1 MINVNDFKGLT
12 DNEIIENAIKNRDS
26 DGTVL
31 IPPRNSDIE
40 PKRNW
45 WSLDRAIL
53 ILENTT
59 IILRNCTIKLFNSFA
74 SSQFENLEC
83 RY

>member
-31 IPPRNSDIE
+31 IPPRDSDIE
-40 PKRNW
+40 PKRN
-45 WSLDRAIL
+45 
-53 ILENTT
+53 
-59 IILRNCTIKLFNSFA
+59 
-74 SSQFENLEC
+74 
-83 RY
+83 